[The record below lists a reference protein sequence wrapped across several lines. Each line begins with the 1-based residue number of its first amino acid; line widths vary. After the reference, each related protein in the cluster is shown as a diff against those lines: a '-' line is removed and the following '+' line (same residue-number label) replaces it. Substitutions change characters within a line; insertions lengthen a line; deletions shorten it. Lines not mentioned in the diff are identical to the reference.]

1 MNKLHALFRSI
12 EMLMAFFLA
21 VMIALVFMNVVLRYA
36 FSSGLAWS
44 EEIARLSFIYLVYLG
59 AIGAMRD
66 NQHLIVD
73 SILSRI
79 PSLWQKTIYFLIQ
92 VVIIWVMWILTVG
105 SWELVLQTLA
115 DRWVATHIP
124 IYLFYGGGV
133 VTGLAIIVI
142 ALANLYRLLVLKAS
156 VVELVSVRDEG
167 APEQAQNTIQ

>member
-1 MNKLHALFRSI
+1 MNKLHALFRGI
-12 EMLMAFFLA
+12 ELLMAFFLA

-79 PSLWQKTIYFLIQ
+79 PSLWQKTIYYLIQ
-92 VVIIWVMWILTVG
+92 VATIWFMWILTVG

-115 DRWVATHIP
+115 DRWVATQIP
-124 IYLFYGGGV
+124 IYLVYGVGV